1 MSCLSRWAFFT
12 QTPVHRFAVLGVV
25 ETMPLAPAMTSE
37 ARDDNT
43 ENNWSCNCVRT
54 KNRAN
59 KSQATLMAPSMPT
72 ASFFT
77 QTPVHRF
84 AVLGVVETM
93 PLAPAMTSEARDD
106 NTENNWSCNCVR
118 TKNRANKS
126 QATLMAPSMPTASFF
141 MQTPVQVGDAKE
153 ASQKRPRAPK
163 CTRTRPELPCIK
175 HETDCIKLLI
185 IRDNPS
191 PWISNGIPE
200 PGWEFPIS

>member
-1 MSCLSRWAFFT
+1 MGVFYADVCDGHFCALSNIEIGWLGGCCMSCLSRWA
-12 QTPVHRFAVLGVV
+12 
-25 ETMPLAPAMTSE
+25 
-37 ARDDNT
+37 
-43 ENNWSCNCVRT
+43 
-54 KNRAN
+54 
-59 KSQATLMAPSMPT
+59 
-72 ASFFT
+72 FFT

-153 ASQKRPRAPK
+153 ASQKRPWAPK